1 MTAPDLLCF
10 DVGSTYTKAVLLDAD
25 GVVRGTAETP
35 TTRGTDVLDGCRLL
49 AERLGAGHDV
59 TRLACSSAGGGLRLA
74 VVGYE
79 RQVTAE
85 AGYRVG
91 LSAGAKVV
99 HVASGKLDDGEV
111 RAVER
116 ALPDLI
122 LLVGGTDGGNSEVL
136 LHNASRLAGAALGR
150 PVVVAGNVD
159 VQDQTAA
166 LLHDAGQAVRVADN
180 VVPEIGVISP
190 GGARA
195 AIRATFL
202 DHVIGGKGLSTS
214 AAFREMVRAPTPDAM
229 LRGVEV
235 TAEVLGADLLVVD
248 VGGATTDVYSVV
260 NPEGEDATLRK
271 EVVGT
276 LWNARTVEGDLGVR
290 WNAVGIVEAAARER
304 IPVAAGLHRY
314 AASVAADPAHLPVDD
329 GEVALDLQL
338 ATVASLVAVRRHGRP
353 GSPGAATRPL
363 GDVGLVLGSGGVLR
377 HATAERGMR
386 VLTAVTGD
394 HAGGWRVPR
403 SARTGVDA
411 AYLLFAVGLLAEDHP
426 ELARAVVRTLEP
438 VVAALG

>member
-1 MTAPDLLCF
+1 
-10 DVGSTYTKAVLLDAD
+10 
-25 GVVRGTAETP
+25 
-35 TTRGTDVLDGCRLL
+35 
-49 AERLGAGHDV
+49 
-59 TRLACSSAGGGLRLA
+59 
-74 VVGYE
+74 
-79 RQVTAE
+79 
-85 AGYRVG
+85 
-91 LSAGAKVV
+91 
-99 HVASGKLDDGEV
+99 
-111 RAVER
+111 
-116 ALPDLI
+116 
-122 LLVGGTDGGNSEVL
+122 
-136 LHNASRLAGAALGR
+136 
-150 PVVVAGNVD
+150 
-159 VQDQTAA
+159 
-166 LLHDAGQAVRVADN
+166 
-180 VVPEIGVISP
+180 
-190 GGARA
+190 
-195 AIRATFL
+195 
-202 DHVIGGKGLSTS
+202 
-214 AAFREMVRAPTPDAM
+214 M

-260 NPEGEDATLRK
+260 TPEGEDATLRK

-377 HATAERGMR
+377 HASAERGMR

-438 VVAALG
+438 VVAARG

>member
-1 MTAPDLLCF
+1 MTASDLLCL
-10 DVGSTYTKAVLLDAD
+10 DVGSTYTKAVLLAAD
-25 GVVRGTAETP
+25 GAVRGTAEAP

-49 AERLGAGHDV
+49 AERLGASDDA

-91 LSAGAKVV
+91 LSAGARVV
-99 HVASGKLDDGEV
+99 YVASGKLDDSEV

-159 VQDQTAA
+159 AQDEAAA
-166 LLHDAGQAVRVADN
+166 LLHDAGQAVRVAEN
-180 VVPEIGVISP
+180 VVPEVGIISP
-190 GGARA
+190 GGVRA

-214 AAFREMVRAPTPDAM
+214 AAFREMVRAATPDAM

-235 TAEVLGADLLVVD
+235 TGQALGADLLVVD

-260 NPEGEDATLRK
+260 TPEGEDATLRK

-314 AASVAADPAHLPVDD
+314 AAMVASRPAHLPVDD

-353 GSPGAATRPL
+353 GGPGQSPRLLA
-363 GDVGLVLGSGGVLR
+363 DVGLVLGSGGVLR
-377 HATAERGMR
+377 HTSAELGMR
-386 VLTAVTGD
+386 VLAAVTGD

-411 AYLLFAVGLLAEDHP
+411 AYLLFAVGLLAEQHP
-426 ELARAVVRTLEP
+426 DVARAVVRTLESG
-438 VVAALG
+438 VGGRG